1 MIPTP
6 GSDLPVNR
14 AVSSEEDPLLLGALF
29 VGYAL
34 GSVEL
39 QNTAILLS
47 PVGTSLF
54 PFTLILF

>member
-1 MIPTP
+1 MIPTS

-29 VGYAL
+29 VVCGLL

-39 QNTAILLS
+39 QNTTTIFS

-54 PFTLILF
+54 PFSDP

>member
-1 MIPTP
+1 MIPTS

-29 VGYAL
+29 VGYGLL

-39 QNTAILLS
+39 QHTTILFS
-47 PVGTSLF
+47 PVGTS
-54 PFTLILF
+54 